1 MKSLSRSLTFLLGLV
16 LVLFAGI
23 ERSSAATPDSEQIT
37 KLLDDAKSHA
47 LQAEDDAVTLESY
60 ARSRVSWKL
69 HTYELDSMKQHV
81 NELGKIA
88 ARMQDLEAQGSPW
101 QKHAIQQVMPLLRDL
116 AGNLTNTIRHLNE
129 NQSQVHM
136 QPYLDYTRTNYEL
149 AKRTADLIRDF

>member
-37 KLLDDAKSHA
+37 KLLDEARSHA
-47 LQAEDDAVTLESY
+47 LQAEDDAATLESY

-88 ARMQDLEAQGSPW
+88 AQMQTLEPPQASDW
-101 QKHAIQQVMPLLRDL
+101 QKQAIHQVMPLLRDM
-116 AGNLTNTIRHLNE
+116 AGNLTKTIQH
-129 NQSQVHM
+129 
-136 QPYLDYTRTNYEL
+136 
-149 AKRTADLIRDF
+149 